1 MSRSDY
7 WDLTTG
13 VEKME
18 RAEEIMEDIKKHP
31 DPGFLLSLTMDTL
44 TELSKMKPAL
54 PFNVKAAVL
63 HMAVSGVDHLDPG
76 TQEKMA
82 SFKKML
88 RGLLE
93 DAPSIQDTIG
103 ILKELHK
110 YINSEKPRLQTLG
123 REAYIDALAHVAR
136 LPNVEVSTLLW
147 TWLQHPLLHLLLQ
160 HPLWDPLSSS
170 RFRRRP
176 PSGLWS
182 HGGCRAA
189 YLLER
194 GCFHWGSPNAPGD
207 SSRGRRNR
215 RELGPPSVSSSCPVP
230 RRATLHLWESS
241 TLYPTGSSS
250 ILSCFGYGVT
260 LT

>member
-1 MSRSDY
+1 MTPPRASPPEGGSLNGNTALSLLQHHLQLPQGTPRQYPESPSMSRCPWLGLGPTLWGRSDY

-13 VEKME
+13 VEKIE

-63 HMAVSGVDHLDPG
+63 HVAVSGVDQLDPG

-123 REAYIDALAHVAR
+123 REAYTDALAHVAR
-136 LPNVEVSTLLW
+136 LPNVELATWKVFFHKAKELDHHDIQSTIKDGLVFEDFHEKEDLC
-147 TWLQHPLLHLLLQ
+147 LIAHLLPFL
-160 HPLWDPLSSS
+160 
-170 RFRRRP
+170 F
-176 PSGLWS
+176 
-182 HGGCRAA
+182 
-189 YLLER
+189 
-194 GCFHWGSPNAPGD
+194 NAPKA
-207 SSRGRRNR
+207 RRI
-215 RELGPPSVSSSCPVP
+215 
-230 RRATLHLWESS
+230 AA
-241 TLYPTGSSS
+241 
-250 ILSCFGYGVT
+250 
-260 LT
+260 